1 MRSCNALLRALLMLG
16 VGLMCLTAFGTRA
29 NADDPLPR
37 AVPAA
42 RGFER
47 VFSSYDAVI
56 AYATA
61 IAQVQSAVDGDMAA
75 LQSAKSVVIDS
86 VGVITPTM
94 SRGGALFDPDG
105 RRDGL
110 SELAF
115 LRSQQR
121 ILDSAEQ
128 QQVAAG
134 ALTSAATPWQMPT
147 EGRITQPFGPT
158 SLRLEPSRVYGGV
171 SYAHFHEGVDL
182 AGAWA
187 APVVAPARGR
197 VVFVGQMA
205 DGAEIVVLAHDGGL
219 VTMYAHL
226 DNSASPPP
234 VKAGDEVAAGQRIG
248 TVGLTGITTGQHLH
262 WAAWRNGELI
272 DPMTLIGKSSS
283 PSGAAAPA
291 KPSSAPVPPL
301 PAHTKP

>member
-1 MRSCNALLRALLMLG
+1 MRSCNALLRALLLLG
-16 VGLMCLTAFGTRA
+16 VGVMSLTAFGTRA
-29 NADDPLPR
+29 NADDPTPR

-47 VFSSYDAVI
+47 FFGSYDAVI
-56 AYATA
+56 AYATT
-61 IAQVQSAVDGDMAA
+61 IAQVQSAVDENMAA
-75 LQSAKSVVIDS
+75 LQSAKTAVADS
-86 VGVITPTM
+86 VGVIAPAP

-121 ILDSAEQ
+121 ILVTDEQ
-128 QQVAAG
+128 LQFAAG
-134 ALTSAATPWQMPT
+134 ALTGAPTPWRMPT
-147 EGRITQPFGPT
+147 AGRITQPFGPT

-171 SYAHFHEGVDL
+171 SYAHFHEGVDV

-187 APVVAPARGR
+187 APVIAPARGR
-197 VVFVGQMA
+197 VVFVGQMS
-205 DGAEIVVLAHDGGL
+205 DGAEIVVLAHDGGV

-226 DNSASPPP
+226 DNFASSPP

-272 DPMTLIGKSSS
+272 DPMTLIGK
-283 PSGAAAPA
+283 
-291 KPSSAPVPPL
+291 
-301 PAHTKP
+301 